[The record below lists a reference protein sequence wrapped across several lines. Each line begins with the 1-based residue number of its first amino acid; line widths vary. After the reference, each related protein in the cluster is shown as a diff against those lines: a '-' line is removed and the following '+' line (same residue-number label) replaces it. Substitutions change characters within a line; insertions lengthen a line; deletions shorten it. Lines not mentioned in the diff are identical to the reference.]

1 MASSST
7 KEVRGWL
14 GVEPPAPRPQLDLS
28 EEGYIQEPLSVS
40 DQNALNAKLTLLT
53 CHEPDAT
60 SL

>member
-1 MASSST
+1 M
-7 KEVRGWL
+7 
-14 GVEPPAPRPQLDLS
+14 GVEPPAPRSRLNLS

-53 CHEPDAT
+53 SHEPDAT

>member
-1 MASSST
+1 M
-7 KEVRGWL
+7 
-14 GVEPPAPRPQLDLS
+14 GVEPPAPRSRLNLS